1 MGDYQLAATELALLH
16 AKARRGVVTA
26 ETFAARR
33 HDLLALLYI
42 ARRAVAR
49 HPGPPRAPWAREA
62 GSAFTPGDR
71 CC

>member
-16 AKARRGVVTA
+16 AKAGRGIISA
-26 ETFAARR
+26 ETFTARR
-33 HDLLALLYI
+33 HDLLALMHF

-49 HPGPPRAPWAREA
+49 HPGPSRAPWASEA

-71 CC
+71 RS